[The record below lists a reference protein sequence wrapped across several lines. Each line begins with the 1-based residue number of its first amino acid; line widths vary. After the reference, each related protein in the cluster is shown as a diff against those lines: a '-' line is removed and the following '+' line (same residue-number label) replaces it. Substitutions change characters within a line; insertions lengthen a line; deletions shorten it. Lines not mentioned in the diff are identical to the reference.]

1 MPTAKLNTSHH
12 VMPRLSCLFAIT
24 LALVTGCGGS
34 SGGTVT
40 DDGDDFSEV
49 GVLPD
54 TVDSI
59 TSDLDAGNSDTDDS
73 GVSDSDSGNS
83 DTDNSDPGSV
93 DPGNLDPGSS
103 GTGSSDTGSSDTGV
117 SDTGDADTSDPE
129 SVDLA
134 TGDGAR
140 LSIMAVG
147 DSITHGVL
155 LPQASA
161 SWRLPFTQQ
170 LDASG
175 CLYEMT
181 GSQITNALHSAFESP
196 HESYS
201 SQQANHFITGFTNYA
216 GTNDGIFTSMATFSP
231 DVVLLHIGTNDAI
244 QAQDNQETL
253 AEIDQIVTTVL
264 DAGGDVIVANLI
276 PSFTSDF
283 LVGVDDRISELGDLV
298 DAYVAQ
304 LGNSRVNLVDVR
316 SGFTED
322 LMFDD
327 GVHPNDEGSAFIA
340 SRFFSVFNANGYCI
354 QR

>member
-24 LALVTGCGGS
+24 LTLVTGCGGS

-73 GVSDSDSGNS
+73 GVSDLDSGNS

-103 GTGSSDTGSSDTGV
+103 DTGSSDTGSSDTGV

-155 LPQASA
+155 LPEASA

-216 GTNDGIFTSMATFSP
+216 GTNDGIFTSMATYSP
-231 DVVLLHIGTNDAI
+231 DVVLLHVGTNDAI

-283 LVGVDDRISELGDLV
+283 LVGVDDRISELGDLI
-298 DAYVAQ
+298 DAYVIQ
-304 LGNSRVNLVDVR
+304 LSSSRVHLVDVR
-316 SGFTED
+316 SGYTED

-327 GVHPNDEGSAFIA
+327 GIHPNDEGSAQIA
-340 SRFFSVFNANGYCI
+340 SMFFSVFTANGYCI